1 MQSGDITGI
10 SQLVRLNSRTEI
22 QGPRG
27 NVSISKLLGNS
38 PEDFINT
45 AKAKDASNAEKLFN
59 EEKASLQKDLVQ
71 ALERHDKVKP
81 LLEARVAR
89 MKARFKELAD
99 GMKKSL
105 GRSYVA
111 LNIRPVSD
119 EIYFHYPEEDAWKHR
134 IVRYKINTGE
144 TDIIRLPNEIDME
157 NSVIAQIES
166 DIF

>member
-10 SQLVRLNSRTEI
+10 LQLVRLNSRTEI

-119 EIYFHYPEEDAWKHR
+119 EIYFHTLERTPGN
-134 IVRYKINTGE
+134 IG
-144 TDIIRLPNEIDME
+144 
-157 NSVIAQIES
+157 
-166 DIF
+166 